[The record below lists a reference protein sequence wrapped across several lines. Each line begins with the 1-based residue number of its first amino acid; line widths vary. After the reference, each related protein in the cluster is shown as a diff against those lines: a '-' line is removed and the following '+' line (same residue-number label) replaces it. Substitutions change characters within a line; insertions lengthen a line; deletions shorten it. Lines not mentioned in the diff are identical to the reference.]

1 MVNYEQILSARVKEV
16 QPSGIRRFFEL
27 AAKMPHAISLGVGE
41 PDFETPWQIRRAG
54 IQSLEKG
61 QTFYTSNWGLAELR
75 NQIAA
80 LVRRKYR
87 LCYDADKEILVTV
100 GGSEAIDNTI
110 RAIVNVGDEVL
121 IPEPS
126 FVCYKP
132 LTQMAGGV
140 PVPLPTRAEDQ
151 FKLTAD
157 SLRAAIT
164 PRTKLLILPYPN
176 NPTGAI
182 MTRDEL
188 QAIATVI
195 KDTNIVVLSD
205 EIYNSLTYGP
215 DRHVCFAELDGMK
228 ERTIVVDGFSKS
240 YAMTGWRLGW
250 AMGPKELMRHICK
263 IHQFGIMSAPTTAQF
278 AGIEAIRTGEDD
290 IERMREQYDLRRRY
304 LLGELRSMGLECFE
318 PQGAFYMFPS
328 IKRFGMTSEEF
339 ATRLLREEKV
349 AVVPGTAF
357 GDCGEG
363 FLHEQEVAV
372 IPGSAFGESGEGHV
386 RISYSYSMNH
396 LREACSRI
404 RKFLQTL

>member
-1 MVNYEQILSARVKEV
+1 M
-16 QPSGIRRFFEL
+16 
-27 AAKMPHAISLGVGE
+27 
-41 PDFETPWQIRRAG
+41 
-54 IQSLEKG
+54 
-61 QTFYTSNWGLAELR
+61 
-75 NQIAA
+75 
-80 LVRRKYR
+80 RRKSR

-110 RAIVNVGDEVL
+110 RALVNVGDEVL

-195 KDTNIVVLSD
+195 KDTNIIVLSD

-328 IKRFGMTSEEF
+328 IESTGLSSDEF
-339 ATRLLREEKV
+339 CERL
-349 AVVPGTAF
+349 
-357 GDCGEG
+357 
-363 FLHEQEVAV
+363 LHEQEVAV

-396 LREACSRI
+396 LREACSRM
-404 RKFLQTL
+404 RKFLQTLQAEK

>member
-1 MVNYEQILSARVKEV
+1 MVNYEQMLSDRVKITK
-16 QPSGIRRFFEL
+16 PSGIRRFFEM

-75 NQIAA
+75 SQIAA
-80 LVRRKYR
+80 LARRKYQ

-110 RAIVNVGDEVL
+110 RALVNPGEEVL

-126 FVCYKP
+126 FVCYTP

-140 PVPLPTRAEDQ
+140 PVPLPTRVEDS
-151 FKLTAD
+151 FKLTPEA
-157 SLRAAIT
+157 LRAAIT

-176 NPTGAI
+176 NPTGTTLTKEELKKWVNYALANDCLI
-182 MTRDEL
+182 MYDSAYEAYI
-188 QAIATVI
+188 Q
-195 KDTNIVVLSD
+195 DPNIPHS
-205 EIYNSLTYGP
+205 IYNSLTYGP
-215 DRHVCFAELDGMK
+215 DRHVCFAEIEGMK

-278 AGIEAIRTGEDD
+278 AGIEAIRTGDDD
-290 IERMREQYDLRRRY
+290 IARMRDQYDLRRRF
-304 LLGELRSMGLECFE
+304 LLGELRSMGLDCFE
-318 PQGAFYMFPS
+318 PEGAFYIFPS
-328 IKRFGMTSEEF
+328 IESTGLSSEEF
-339 ATRLLREEKV
+339 CERL
-349 AVVPGTAF
+349 
-357 GDCGEG
+357 
-363 FLHEQEVAV
+363 LHEQEVAV
-372 IPGSAFGESGEGHV
+372 IPGSAFGASGEGHV
-386 RISYSYSMNH
+386 RISYSYSMKH
-396 LREACSRI
+396 LREACSRM
-404 RKFLQTL
+404 RKFLENLKNEQK

>member
-205 EIYNSLTYGP
+205 EIYNSLTYGSGSP
-215 DRHVCFAELDGMK
+215 RLLCGAGRHERAHHCCGRFLQVLRDDRLA
-228 ERTIVVDGFSKS
+228 S
-240 YAMTGWRLGW
+240 RLGNGSEG
-250 AMGPKELMRHICK
+250 ADAPYLQDSSVRHYVR
-263 IHQFGIMSAPTTAQF
+263 ADD
-278 AGIEAIRTGEDD
+278 RTVC
-290 IERMREQYDLRRRY
+290 R
-304 LLGELRSMGLECFE
+304 
-318 PQGAFYMFPS
+318 
-328 IKRFGMTSEEF
+328 
-339 ATRLLREEKV
+339 
-349 AVVPGTAF
+349 
-357 GDCGEG
+357 
-363 FLHEQEVAV
+363 H
-372 IPGSAFGESGEGHV
+372 
-386 RISYSYSMNH
+386 
-396 LREACSRI
+396 
-404 RKFLQTL
+404 

>member
-1 MVNYEQILSARVKEV
+1 MCSSDLK
-16 QPSGIRRFFEL
+16 FFDIV
-27 AAKMPHAISLGVGE
+27 ATMDGAISLGVGE

-328 IKRFGMTSEEF
+328 IESTGLSSDEF
-339 ATRLLREEKV
+339 CERL
-349 AVVPGTAF
+349 
-357 GDCGEG
+357 
-363 FLHEQEVAV
+363 LHEQEVAV

-404 RKFLQTL
+404 RKFLQTLQAEK

>member
-1 MVNYEQILSARVKEV
+1 M
-16 QPSGIRRFFEL
+16 
-27 AAKMPHAISLGVGE
+27 
-41 PDFETPWQIRRAG
+41 
-54 IQSLEKG
+54 
-61 QTFYTSNWGLAELR
+61 
-75 NQIAA
+75 
-80 LVRRKYR
+80 
-87 LCYDADKEILVTV
+87 
-100 GGSEAIDNTI
+100 
-110 RAIVNVGDEVL
+110 L

-250 AMGPKELMRHICK
+250 AMGPKELMRLICK
-263 IHQFGIMSAPTTAQF
+263 ILQFGIMSAPTTAQF

-328 IKRFGMTSEEF
+328 IESTGLSSDEF
-339 ATRLLREEKV
+339 CEKL
-349 AVVPGTAF
+349 
-357 GDCGEG
+357 
-363 FLHEQEVAV
+363 LHEQEVAV

-404 RKFLQTL
+404 RKFLQTLLIMEN

>member
-1 MVNYEQILSARVKEV
+1 MVDYEQLLSDRVKIV
-16 QPSGIRRFFEL
+16 KPSGIRRFFD
-27 AAKMPHAISLGVGE
+27 AAAAMPDAISLGVGE

-75 NQIAA
+75 SQIAGLA
-80 LVRRKYR
+80 RRKYQ

-100 GGSEAIDNTI
+100 GGSEAIDNAI
-110 RAIVNVGDEVL
+110 RALVNPGDEVL

-126 FVCYKP
+126 FVCYTP
-132 LTQMAGGV
+132 LTQMAGGT
-140 PVPLPTRAEDQ
+140 PVPLPTLAKDQ
-151 FKLTAD
+151 FKLTPD
-157 SLRAAIT
+157 RLRAAIT

-176 NPTGAI
+176 NPPGAI

-188 QAIATVI
+188 EAVAAVLR
-195 KDTNIVVLSD
+195 DTNIIVISD
-205 EIYNSLTYGP
+205 EIYCSLTYGAAP
-215 DRHVCFAELDGMK
+215 HVCFAELDGMR

-290 IERMREQYDLRRRY
+290 IERMRTQYDIRRRY
-304 LLGELRSMGLECFE
+304 LLGELRSMGLTCFE
-318 PQGAFYMFPS
+318 PQGAFYAFPS
-328 IKRFGMTSEEF
+328 IASTGLSSEAFCE
-339 ATRLLREEKV
+339 RLLHEQQV
-349 AVVPGTAF
+349 AVVPG
-357 GDCGEG
+357 
-363 FLHEQEVAV
+363 
-372 IPGSAFGESGEGHV
+372 SAFGKSGDGHV

-396 LREACSRI
+396 LREACFRM
-404 RKFLQTL
+404 RKFLQSL

>member
-1 MVNYEQILSARVKEV
+1 MVDYEQLLSDRVKIV
-16 QPSGIRRFFEL
+16 KPSGIRRFFD
-27 AAKMPHAISLGVGE
+27 AAAAMPDAISLGVGE

-75 NQIAA
+75 CQIAGLA
-80 LVRRKYR
+80 RRKYQ

-100 GGSEAIDNTI
+100 GGSEAIDNAI
-110 RAIVNVGDEVL
+110 RALVNPGDEVL

-126 FVCYKP
+126 FVCYTP
-132 LTQMAGGV
+132 LTQMAGGT
-140 PVPLPTRAEDQ
+140 PVPLPTLAKDQ
-151 FKLTAD
+151 FKLTPD
-157 SLRAAIT
+157 RLRAAIT

-188 QAIATVI
+188 EAVAAVLR
-195 KDTNIVVLSD
+195 DTNIIVISD
-205 EIYNSLTYGP
+205 EIYCSLTYGAAP
-215 DRHVCFAELDGMK
+215 HVCFAELDGMR

-290 IERMREQYDLRRRY
+290 IERMRTQYDIRRRY
-304 LLGELRSMGLECFE
+304 LLGELRSMGLTCFE
-318 PQGAFYMFPS
+318 PQGAFYAFPS
-328 IKRFGMTSEEF
+328 IASTGLSSEAFCE
-339 ATRLLREEKV
+339 RLLHEQQV
-349 AVVPGTAF
+349 AVVPG
-357 GDCGEG
+357 
-363 FLHEQEVAV
+363 
-372 IPGSAFGESGEGHV
+372 SAFGKSGDGHV

-396 LREACSRI
+396 LREACFRM
-404 RKFLQTL
+404 RKFLQSL

>member
-1 MVNYEQILSARVKEV
+1 M
-16 QPSGIRRFFEL
+16 
-27 AAKMPHAISLGVGE
+27 
-41 PDFETPWQIRRAG
+41 
-54 IQSLEKG
+54 
-61 QTFYTSNWGLAELR
+61 R

-250 AMGPKELMRHICK
+250 EMGPKELMRHICK

-328 IKRFGMTSEEF
+328 IESTGLSSDEF
-339 ATRLLREEKV
+339 CERL
-349 AVVPGTAF
+349 
-357 GDCGEG
+357 
-363 FLHEQEVAV
+363 LHEQEVAV

>member
-41 PDFETPWQIRRAG
+41 PDFDTPWHIRRAG

-61 QTFYTSNWGLAELR
+61 QTFYTSNLGLAELR

-151 FKLTAD
+151 FKLTSD
-157 SLRAAIT
+157 SLRAPIT

-176 NPTGAI
+176 TPTGAI

-328 IKRFGMTSEEF
+328 IESTGLSSDEF
-339 ATRLLREEKV
+339 CERL
-349 AVVPGTAF
+349 
-357 GDCGEG
+357 
-363 FLHEQEVAV
+363 LHEQEIAV

-404 RKFLQTL
+404 SKFLQSLQAEK

>member
-1 MVNYEQILSARVKEV
+1 MVDYEQLLSDRVKIV
-16 QPSGIRRFFEL
+16 KPSGIRRFFD
-27 AAKMPHAISLGVGE
+27 AAAAMPDAISLGVGE

-75 NQIAA
+75 SQIAGLA
-80 LVRRKYR
+80 RRKYQ

-100 GGSEAIDNTI
+100 GGSEAIDNAI
-110 RAIVNVGDEVL
+110 RALVNPGDEVL

-126 FVCYKP
+126 FVCYTP
-132 LTQMAGGV
+132 LTQMAGGT
-140 PVPLPTRAEDQ
+140 PVPLPTLAKDQ
-151 FKLTAD
+151 FKLTPD
-157 SLRAAIT
+157 RLRAAIT

-188 QAIATVI
+188 EAVAAVLR
-195 KDTNIVVLSD
+195 DTNIIVISD
-205 EIYNSLTYGP
+205 EIYCSLTYGAAP
-215 DRHVCFAELDGMK
+215 HVCFAELDGMR

-290 IERMREQYDLRRRY
+290 IERMRTQYDIRRRY
-304 LLGELRSMGLECFE
+304 LLGELRSMGLTCFE
-318 PQGAFYMFPS
+318 PQGAFYAFPS
-328 IKRFGMTSEEF
+328 IASTDLSSEAFCE
-339 ATRLLREEKV
+339 RLLHEQQV
-349 AVVPGTAF
+349 AVVPG
-357 GDCGEG
+357 
-363 FLHEQEVAV
+363 
-372 IPGSAFGESGEGHV
+372 SAFGKSGDGHV

-396 LREACSRI
+396 LREACFRM
-404 RKFLQTL
+404 RKFLQSL

>member
-290 IERMREQYDLRRRY
+290 IERMRDLRRRY

-328 IKRFGMTSEEF
+328 IESTGLSSDEF
-339 ATRLLREEKV
+339 CERL
-349 AVVPGTAF
+349 
-357 GDCGEG
+357 
-363 FLHEQEVAV
+363 LHEQEVAV

-404 RKFLQTL
+404 RKFLQTLQAEK

>member
-1 MVNYEQILSARVKEV
+1 MVNYDQMLSDRVKV
-16 QPSGIRRFFEL
+16 VKPSGIRRFFEM

-75 NQIAA
+75 SQIAA
-80 LVRRKYR
+80 LARRKYQ

-110 RAIVNVGDEVL
+110 RALVNPGEKVL

-126 FVCYKP
+126 FVCYTP

-140 PVPLPTRAEDQ
+140 PVPLPTRVEDK
-151 FKLTAD
+151 FKLTPEA
-157 SLRAAIT
+157 LRAAIT

-182 MTRDEL
+182 MDRDEI
-188 QAIATVI
+188 QAIANVI
-195 KDTNIVVLSD
+195 RETNIMVLSD

-215 DRHVCFAELDGMK
+215 DRHVCFAEIDGMK

-278 AGIEAIRTGEDD
+278 AGIEAIRTGDDD
-290 IERMREQYDLRRRY
+290 IARMRDQYDLRRRY

-318 PQGAFYMFPS
+318 PEGAFYIFPS
-328 IKRFGMTSEEF
+328 IESTGLSSEEF
-339 ATRLLREEKV
+339 CERL
-349 AVVPGTAF
+349 
-357 GDCGEG
+357 
-363 FLHEQEVAV
+363 LHEQEVAV
-372 IPGSAFGESGEGHV
+372 IPGSAFGASGEGHI

-396 LREACSRI
+396 LREACSRMKI
-404 RKFLQTL
+404 FLENLKQEQK

>member
-1 MVNYEQILSARVKEV
+1 M
-16 QPSGIRRFFEL
+16 
-27 AAKMPHAISLGVGE
+27 GE

-54 IQSLEKG
+54 IQSLGKG

-328 IKRFGMTSEEF
+328 IESTGLSSDEF
-339 ATRLLREEKV
+339 CERL
-349 AVVPGTAF
+349 
-357 GDCGEG
+357 
-363 FLHEQEVAV
+363 LHEQEVAV

-404 RKFLQTL
+404 RKFLQTLQAEK

>member
-1 MVNYEQILSARVKEV
+1 MRNPLSKKIIGIE
-16 QPSGIRRFFEL
+16 PSGIRKFFDIVSE
-27 AAKMPHAISLGVGE
+27 MPDAISLGVGE
-41 PDFETPWQIRRAG
+41 PDFDTPWNVREEG
-54 IQSLEKG
+54 IYTLEKG
-61 QTFYTSNWGLAELR
+61 RTFYTSNAGLKELR
-75 NQIAA
+75 EEISRYVN
-80 LVRRKYR
+80 RKYD
-87 LCYDADKEILVTV
+87 LHYDPVHEIFVTV
-100 GGSEAIDNTI
+100 GGSEAIDVALRCMTDP
-110 RAIVNVGDEVL
+110 GDEVL

-328 IKRFGMTSEEF
+328 IESTGLSSDEF
-339 ATRLLREEKV
+339 CERL
-349 AVVPGTAF
+349 
-357 GDCGEG
+357 
-363 FLHEQEVAV
+363 LHEQEVAV

>member
-1 MVNYEQILSARVKEV
+1 MK
-16 QPSGIRRFFEL
+16 RRGRF
-27 AAKMPHAISLGVGE
+27 AAPAFSL
-41 PDFETPWQIRRAG
+41 W
-54 IQSLEKG
+54 KNG
-61 QTFYTSNWGLAELR
+61 QTFYTSNWGLAGAR

-195 KDTNIVVLSD
+195 KDTNIIVLSD

-228 ERTIVVDGFSKS
+228 ERTIVVDGFLQVLCDDRLAS
-240 YAMTGWRLGW
+240 RLGNGSEG
-250 AMGPKELMRHICK
+250 AD
-263 IHQFGIMSAPTTAQF
+263 APHLQDSSVWYYVRA
-278 AGIEAIRTGEDD
+278 DD
-290 IERMREQYDLRRRY
+290 R
-304 LLGELRSMGLECFE
+304 
-318 PQGAFYMFPS
+318 
-328 IKRFGMTSEEF
+328 
-339 ATRLLREEKV
+339 
-349 AVVPGTAF
+349 AVR
-357 GDCGEG
+357 
-363 FLHEQEVAV
+363 
-372 IPGSAFGESGEGHV
+372 GH
-386 RISYSYSMNH
+386 
-396 LREACSRI
+396 
-404 RKFLQTL
+404 

>member
-164 PRTKLLILPYPN
+164 PRTKLL

-195 KDTNIVVLSD
+195 KDTNIIVLSD

-328 IKRFGMTSEEF
+328 IESTGLSSDEF
-339 ATRLLREEKV
+339 CERL
-349 AVVPGTAF
+349 
-357 GDCGEG
+357 
-363 FLHEQEVAV
+363 LHEQEVAV

-396 LREACSRI
+396 LREACHRM
-404 RKFLQTL
+404 RKFLQTLQAEK

>member
-1 MVNYEQILSARVKEV
+1 MVDYEQLLSDRVKIV
-16 QPSGIRRFFEL
+16 KPSGIRRFFD
-27 AAKMPHAISLGVGE
+27 AAAAMPDAISLGVGE

-61 QTFYTSNWGLAELR
+61 QTFYTSNWGLTELR
-75 NQIAA
+75 SQIAGLA
-80 LVRRKYR
+80 RRKYQ

-100 GGSEAIDNTI
+100 GGSEAIDNAI
-110 RAIVNVGDEVL
+110 RALVNPGDEVL

-126 FVCYKP
+126 FVCYTP
-132 LTQMAGGV
+132 LTQMAGGT
-140 PVPLPTRAEDQ
+140 PVPLPTLAKDQ
-151 FKLTAD
+151 FKLTPD
-157 SLRAAIT
+157 RLRAAIT

-188 QAIATVI
+188 EAVAAVLR
-195 KDTNIVVLSD
+195 DTNIIVISD
-205 EIYNSLTYGP
+205 EIYCSLTYGAAP
-215 DRHVCFAELDGMK
+215 HVCFAELDGMR

-290 IERMREQYDLRRRY
+290 IERMRTQYDIRRRY
-304 LLGELRSMGLECFE
+304 LLGELRSMGLTCFE
-318 PQGAFYMFPS
+318 PQGAFYAFPS
-328 IKRFGMTSEEF
+328 IASTGLSSEAFCE
-339 ATRLLREEKV
+339 RLLHEQQV
-349 AVVPGTAF
+349 AVVPG
-357 GDCGEG
+357 
-363 FLHEQEVAV
+363 
-372 IPGSAFGESGEGHV
+372 SAFGKSGDGHV

-396 LREACSRI
+396 LREACFRM
-404 RKFLQTL
+404 RKFLQSL

>member
-1 MVNYEQILSARVKEV
+1 M
-16 QPSGIRRFFEL
+16 
-27 AAKMPHAISLGVGE
+27 
-41 PDFETPWQIRRAG
+41 
-54 IQSLEKG
+54 
-61 QTFYTSNWGLAELR
+61 
-75 NQIAA
+75 
-80 LVRRKYR
+80 RRKYR

-195 KDTNIVVLSD
+195 KDTNIIVLSD

-328 IKRFGMTSEEF
+328 IESTGLSSDEF
-339 ATRLLREEKV
+339 CERL
-349 AVVPGTAF
+349 
-357 GDCGEG
+357 
-363 FLHEQEVAV
+363 LHEQEVAV

-396 LREACSRI
+396 LREACRRM
-404 RKFLQTL
+404 RKFLQTLQAEK